1 MARAP
6 QASSNPDKVII
17 SNKSGMTAKYT
28 AAGVANIDAA
38 LSRLI
43 AADSAR
49 GLTTVVVDIDD
60 PAQMTAF
67 STTPIINAADESGER
82 TSFSASWGT
91 YSDCA
96 LLDRAR
102 NLGHSTTQSLEHLT
116 RDLCIPCEWVI
127 W

>member
-17 SNKSGMTAKYT
+17 SNKSGMTVKYT

-49 GLTTVVVDIDD
+49 GLTTVVV
-60 PAQMTAF
+60 
-67 STTPIINAADESGER
+67 
-82 TSFSASWGT
+82 
-91 YSDCA
+91 
-96 LLDRAR
+96 
-102 NLGHSTTQSLEHLT
+102 T
-116 RDLCIPCEWVI
+116 RRHK
-127 W
+127 